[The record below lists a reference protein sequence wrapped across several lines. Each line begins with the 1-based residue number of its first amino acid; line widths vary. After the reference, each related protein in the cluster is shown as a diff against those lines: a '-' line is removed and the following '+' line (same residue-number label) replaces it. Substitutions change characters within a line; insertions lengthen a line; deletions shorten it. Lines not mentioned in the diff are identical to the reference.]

1 MVRVAALTE
10 GGATGRPQMAVVQNR
25 SSLVGDSLV
34 MRALRGRVERAAAVT
49 STVLLQGESGTG
61 KELIARELHERG
73 ARATAP
79 FIIVDCGSLSSELVA
94 SELFGHE
101 RGAFTGAETS
111 HIGAFE
117 RADGG
122 TLLLDEVGELPTQLQ
137 SVLLGAI
144 ERRRF
149 RRVGGSREISVNV
162 RVMAA
167 THRELPEAVR
177 TGAFRLDLLYR
188 LSTITLAAP
197 PLRARP
203 DDLEQLVEHFLGATR
218 RVDHF
223 SDAVFD
229 QLRAYRWP
237 GNVRELRN
245 LVESTVAMSEV
256 PSFVDGAGESEPLG
270 ATVALPGIEHGYA
283 EARAQVLEHFER
295 HYLGQLLEKKKGNV
309 SAAARH
315 ARMDRTHLTELL
327 QRHQLRPARTNGA

>member
-1 MVRVAALTE
+1 MVTESAA
-10 GGATGRPQMAVVQNR
+10 RPEMTVVENR

-34 MRALRGRVERAAAVT
+34 MRALRQRVERAAAVT

-61 KELIARELHERG
+61 KELVARELHERG
-73 ARATAP
+73 TRATAP

-101 RGAFTGAETS
+101 RGSFTGADTS

-188 LSTITLAAP
+188 LSTITLSAP

-203 DDLEQLVEHFLGATR
+203 DDLEQLVEHFLGTSR

-223 SDAVFD
+223 SDAVFE

-245 LVESTVAMSEV
+245 LVEATVAMSEV
-256 PSFVDGAGESEPLG
+256 PSFVDGTSASEPAHG
-270 ATVALPGIEHGYA
+270 ATVPLPGIEHGYA
-283 EARAQVLEHFER
+283 EARAQVLEQFER

-327 QRHQLRPARTNGA
+327 QRHQLRPARTHGA